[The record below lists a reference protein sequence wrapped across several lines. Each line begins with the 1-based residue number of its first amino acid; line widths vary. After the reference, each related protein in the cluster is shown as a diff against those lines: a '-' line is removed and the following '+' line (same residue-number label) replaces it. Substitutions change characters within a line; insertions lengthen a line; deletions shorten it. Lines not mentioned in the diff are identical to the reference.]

1 MMRVDAENSQCY
13 MPADREMIFAAV
25 RATDGGFH
33 HVNLTVKALLRDWV
47 LGQLK
52 HMVTVDAGAAES
64 APPADRKTE
73 KVISDFDSFSTYV
86 GNILL
91 LHDEHAMALECYQ
104 KGLSLLEARYDP
116 SLPNTARRKA
126 ASYNNLAGVH
136 KALGRFDKALE
147 LYGKALEFWEASSD
161 NLNAAETLCN
171 MGLAHA
177 DRGTYAAAL
186 Q

>member
-1 MMRVDAENSQCY
+1 MMRVDTENAQCY

-33 HVNLTVKALLRDWV
+33 HVNLTVKALLRDWL

-52 HMVTVDAGAAES
+52 HMVSVDAAAAES

-73 KVISDFDSFSTYV
+73 KVLSDFNTFSDEV

-104 KGLSLLEARYDP
+104 KALSLLEARYDP
-116 SLPNTARRKA
+116 RLPSTVRAKATA
-126 ASYNNLAGVH
+126 YHNLAGVH
-136 KALGRFDKALE
+136 TELGRSDTALE
-147 LYGKALEFWEASSD
+147 LYGKALEIWEAVPD
-161 NLNAAETLCN
+161 NLNAAETLYN
-171 MGLAHA
+171 IGIAHA
-177 DRGTYAAAL
+177 KRGGYATAL
-186 Q
+186 R